1 VRVFGTVTPAM
12 NGALLA
18 IEKINRKHHYVTV
31 GGTNLRPA
39 TPTTSSFSTVVH
51 VKHAGVYRV
60 LVQSPG
66 GPYASNYSAPIVVR

>member
-1 VRVFGTVTPAM
+1 VFGTVTPAM
-12 NGALLA
+12 NGAVVS
-18 IEKINRKHHYVTV
+18 IEKINRKHHYVSV
-31 GGTNLRPA
+31 GTTNLRSA
-39 TPTTSSFSTVVH
+39 TPTSSTFSKVVH